1 MYNTPYHTQ
10 DLSNSSFLITGGAG
24 FIGSNLVEYLLK
36 YNAKH
41 VRVLDN
47 LSNGSRSRNIQPFS
61 HDKRFEF
68 IEGDIT
74 DLSACITACEGMDY
88 VLHQAAIGSV
98 PRSIEFP
105 LRTHHS
111 NATGFL
117 NMLEASKS
125 ANIKRFVYA
134 SSSSVYG
141 DSEQLP
147 KVEENIGNP
156 ISPYAV
162 SKLTNELYSH
172 VFHLCYGME
181 LVGLRYFNVFGP
193 RQDPYG
199 AYAAVIPLFAKA
211 MIKGQQPYI
220 NGDGSQTRDFTFVE
234 NVVQANIKALFS
246 THPESV
252 NQIVNVGANSR
263 ISLIELVDT
272 LNELLGTDIAPIFRA
287 PRAGDIP
294 HSFANVSRAQELFGY
309 EPKFD
314 LKQGLSLTLGWYKKL
329 FEEEE

>member
-1 MYNTPYHTQ
+1 MYEIKYHPK
-10 DLSNSSFLITGGAG
+10 DISELSFLVTGGGG

-36 YNAKH
+36 FGAKH

-47 LSNGSRSRNIQPFS
+47 LSNGSRSQNIQPF
-61 HDKRFEF
+61 KNYENYEF

-74 DLSACITACEGMDY
+74 DLSVCLKSCEGIDY

-117 NMLEASKS
+117 NMLEAAKSKGV
-125 ANIKRFVYA
+125 KRMVFA

-141 DSEQLP
+141 DSKQLP

-162 SKLTNELYSH
+162 SKLTNELYAH
-172 VFHLCYGME
+172 VFHLCYGLE

-199 AYAAVIPLFAKA
+199 AYAAVIPLFAKS
-211 MIKGQQPYI
+211 MIQGEQPI
-220 NGDGSQTRDFTFVE
+220 LNGDGTQTRDFTFVE
-234 NVVQANIKALFS
+234 NVVQANIKAIFS
-246 THPESV
+246 NHPLAV
-252 NQIVNVGANSR
+252 NHVLNVGVHSR
-263 ISLIELVDT
+263 ISLLELVET
-272 LNELLGTDIAPIFRA
+272 LNELLETNISGKHRP
-287 PRAGDIP
+287 PRDGDIQD
-294 HSFANVSRAQELFGY
+294 SFANIDKAKELLNYDPQFS
-309 EPKFD
+309 F
-314 LKQGLSLTLGWYKKL
+314 KQGLQLTLGWYKEL
-329 FEEEE
+329 FEKK

>member
-1 MYNTPYHTQ
+1 MYNIPYHSQ
-10 DLSNSSFLITGGAG
+10 SLEKISFLITGGGG
-24 FIGSNLVEYLLK
+24 FIGSNIVEYLLK
-36 YNAKH
+36 YGAKK

-47 LSNGSRSRNIQPFS
+47 LSNGSRSRNVQPFKKFS
-61 HDKRFEF
+61 NFEF

-74 DLSACITACEGMDY
+74 DLSACLTACEGIDY

-117 NMLEASKS
+117 NILEAAK
-125 ANIKRFVYA
+125 NKGVKRLVFA

-141 DSEQLP
+141 DSQELP
-147 KVEENIGNP
+147 KREDNIGNP

-162 SKLTNELYSH
+162 SKLTNELYAH
-172 VFHLCYGME
+172 VFHLCYGLE

-211 MIKGQQPYI
+211 MIQGKSPEI
-220 NGDGSQTRDFTFVE
+220 NGDGLQTRDFTFVE
-234 NVVQANIKALFS
+234 NVVQANIKAIFS
-246 THPESV
+246 EHPLAV
-252 NQIVNVGANSR
+252 NHILNIGANST
-263 ISLIELVDT
+263 ISLLDLVNT
-272 LNELLGTDIAPIFRA
+272 LNDLLGTSIEPQHRA
-287 PRAGDIP
+287 PRAGDIRD
-294 HSFANVSRAQELFGY
+294 SFADISKAQELLGY
-309 EPKFD
+309 EPHFD
-314 LKQGLSLTLGWYKKL
+314 LKKGLALTLDWYKLL
-329 FEEEE
+329 FKEQ